1 MRKLVTIQKIEKLY
15 PIIFLND
22 DDVAEEATNIEL
34 AQVLGWHVVVQKGLY
49 KEGDLCIY
57 AEIDSIFPEL
67 PVFEFL
73 RPKKFRIKTVK
84 IKGQVSQG
92 ICFPISILNEIP
104 GIAVS
109 SAYGIELGTGVEAI
123 HIKIEEDVELTDIIG
138 VIQYDPDLAAERN
151 GQAYFGGSKGNFP
164 GFLKKTD
171 QTRIQA
177 MPKLLAKYK
186 GQKFVITEKLD
197 GSSMTAYNFND
208 EKEICSRNLKVKE
221 DEKNAFWKVNLKYDI
236 LNRIPAG
243 FAIQGE
249 LVGPGVQKNKYKLAE
264 LDVYFFDV
272 YDINKSEYLYPE
284 EAEEFIKKLDLK
296 FVPNL
301 GVIELPD
308 SVDELVKLS
317 EVTTSALAPV
327 LREGLVFKASKE
339 LGKKEDENQ
348 KIGRLSFKVISPK
361 FLLENKL

>member
-1 MRKLVTIQKIEKLY
+1 MRRLVTIQKIEKLY
-15 PIIFLND
+15 PIIFLNE

-92 ICFPISILNEIP
+92 ICFPLSILD
-104 GIAVS
+104 
-109 SAYGIELGTGVEAI
+109 ELPKVDKEKLGDIDEKDIKTLELVEDA
-123 HIKIEEDVELTDIIG
+123 DVTDLIG
-138 VIQYDPDLAAERN
+138 VIKYDPELAQERSGN
-151 GQAYFGGSKGNFP
+151 AFLGGSKGNFP
-164 GFLKKTD
+164 GFLVKTD

-197 GSSMTAYNFND
+197 GSSMTIYNFND

-221 DEKNAFWKVNLKYDI
+221 DEKNAFWKVNYKYDI
-236 LNRIPAG
+236 LNRIPTG

-249 LVGPGVQKNKYKLAE
+249 LVGPGVQKNKYKLEE

-272 YDINKSEYLYPE
+272 YDINKAEYLFPE
-284 EAEEFIKKLDLK
+284 DAEEFIKKLDLK

-301 GVIELPD
+301 GIIELPD
-308 SVDELVKLS
+308 SVDELVKMS

-327 LREGLVFKASKE
+327 LREGLVFKASKS
-339 LGKKEDENQ
+339 LGILEDPNL